1 MSVNETSTLRLGRV
15 SPSRIKDEQ
24 IPAKQVLDDIEKPT
38 DDYENLRRVMMENA
52 THIKTEN
59 SQPMAGIT
67 QPQILG

>member
-24 IPAKQVLDDIEKPT
+24 IPVKQVLDDIEKPT
-38 DDYENLRRVMMENA
+38 DDYENLRRVMMDNA